1 MDCAWLCYR
10 PGPTSTLPTMRT
22 VGMPWTWRIPHCKQC
37 CEKPVVCV
45 PIWEQAQLL
54 AVWKRFQSDPDKRAF
69 PAKRFLKVGETGR
82 LASVVA
88 EQSWRKRRRRP
99 AWCEE
104 LTTMSLR
111 TPADSQSPSPPC
123 PADSQSRRPAGSVLF
138 RCQRERCTATA
149 NCLEWF
155 SSFQFIRTMSV

>member
-37 CEKPVVCV
+37 CEKPLVCV

-104 LTTMSLR
+104 LTIIPCHLELR
-111 TPADSQSPSPPC
+111 LTARARHRLVRLTARAADPLAACCSAVSEND
-123 PADSQSRRPAGSVLF
+123 ALLRRTALNGSRASNL
-138 RCQRERCTATA
+138 
-149 NCLEWF
+149 
-155 SSFQFIRTMSV
+155 